1 MSTSSQK
8 KGDGGTFFGKDFER
22 LNQFIHAHFGIQI
35 PFSKKKL
42 LPGWLKKRI
51 SALGI
56 GSIKDYIDRLL
67 DPKTGGDEME
77 HFIDIVTTHDTGFFR
92 EPEHYDYLAR
102 EALPELVQKKGAGVN
117 RPLMLWSAG
126 CSSGE
131 EPYTM
136 TMVLREFA
144 EHVPGINFKAQV
156 LATDISQQ
164 ALDTGTEAIYPM
176 EKADEIPI
184 NAKKKYLLKGKDARK
199 NLVRVDPALRSM
211 VRFRQLN
218 LVDEQFSLREA
229 FDVIFCRNV
238 ILYFDKPTKERVIN
252 KLYNFLNPGG
262 YLFVGHSE
270 SLSDIETPLIEVAPA
285 IYQMPG

>member
-1 MSTSSQK
+1 
-8 KGDGGTFFGKDFER
+8 
-22 LNQFIHAHFGIQI
+22 
-35 PFSKKKL
+35 
-42 LPGWLKKRI
+42 
-51 SALGI
+51 
-56 GSIKDYIDRLL
+56 
-67 DPKTGGDEME
+67 
-77 HFIDIVTTHDTGFFR
+77 
-92 EPEHYDYLAR
+92 
-102 EALPELVQKKGAGVN
+102 
-117 RPLMLWSAG
+117 
-126 CSSGE
+126 
-131 EPYTM
+131 M